1 MLFNCKAIQIKFF
14 LYNHWDRHF
23 NPPAIAGRKTKK
35 SVYASIY
42 IFEIE
47 AHVASLTLTAQ
58 GVVCK
63 KKKHNWLATPIELA
77 FHSAFGGRRKKKRS
91 IVYEVSYFC

>member
-35 SVYASIY
+35 KCIR
-42 IFEIE
+42 IDI
-47 AHVASLTLTAQ
+47 HL
-58 GVVCK
+58 
-63 KKKHNWLATPIELA
+63 
-77 FHSAFGGRRKKKRS
+77 
-91 IVYEVSYFC
+91 